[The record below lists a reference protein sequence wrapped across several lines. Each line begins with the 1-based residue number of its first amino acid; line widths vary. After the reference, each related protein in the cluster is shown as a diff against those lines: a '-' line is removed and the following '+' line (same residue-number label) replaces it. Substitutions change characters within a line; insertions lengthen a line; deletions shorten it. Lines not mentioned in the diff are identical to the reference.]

1 MKLSESQLRVIT
13 NNEWLSKVEIEKI
26 KRNIEIKNN
35 SDIDMD
41 QSVKDADGDRGIE
54 LDVAAYVDIMI
65 DKRVERDD
73 LDENAKK
80 IPLI

>member
-1 MKLSESQLRVIT
+1 MRVIT